1 MEKIIGYRS
10 LTDKQYDLV
19 NEIKRA
25 EIAVLDLIDVAVE
38 ENSDKR
44 WAAIAKTDMERGFM
58 SLVRAV
64 TRPE

>member
-1 MEKIIGYRS
+1 MSSIIGYRK
-10 LTDKQYDLV
+10 LTDKQHDLV

-25 EIAVLDLIDVAVE
+25 EMAVLDLVE
-38 ENSDKR
+38 AAIEESADKR